1 MLTQWWLYGL
11 TGVSILFTSLV
22 SLYYY
27 SGHIEKFVKSSYT
40 YVIDM
45 PMADGTIAMTT
56 MVGEVESTSETTP
69 SYQVVDKLI
78 SRIFIVIPISCSAL
92 YLISNIPGY
101 ASPSWFNILLQVLTY
116 GSAAIFFLFVKND
129 DV

>member
-1 MLTQWWLYGL
+1 LLTQWWLYGL
-11 TGVSILFTSLV
+11 TAVSILFTSLV

-116 GSAAIFFLFVKND
+116 GSAAIFYLFVKND

>member
-1 MLTQWWLYGL
+1 LLTQWWLYGL
-11 TGVSILFTSLV
+11 TAISILFTSLV
-22 SLYYY
+22 SLFYY

-69 SYQVVDKLI
+69 SYQILDTLI

-92 YLISNIPGY
+92 YLISNIPEY

-116 GSAAIFFLFVKND
+116 GSAAIFYLFVKND

>member
-1 MLTQWWLYGL
+1 
-11 TGVSILFTSLV
+11 
-22 SLYYY
+22 
-27 SGHIEKFVKSSYT
+27 
-40 YVIDM
+40 M

-116 GSAAIFFLFVKND
+116 GSAAIFYLFVKND

>member
-1 MLTQWWLYGL
+1 MLTQWWWYGL
-11 TGVSILFTSLV
+11 TAVSILFTSLV

-116 GSAAIFFLFVKND
+116 GSAAIFYLFVKND

>member
-11 TGVSILFTSLV
+11 TAVSILFTSLV

-40 YVIDM
+40 YVINM

-116 GSAAIFFLFVKND
+116 GSAAIFYLFVKND

>member
-11 TGVSILFTSLV
+11 TAVSILFTSLV

-116 GSAAIFFLFVKND
+116 GSAAIFYLFVKND